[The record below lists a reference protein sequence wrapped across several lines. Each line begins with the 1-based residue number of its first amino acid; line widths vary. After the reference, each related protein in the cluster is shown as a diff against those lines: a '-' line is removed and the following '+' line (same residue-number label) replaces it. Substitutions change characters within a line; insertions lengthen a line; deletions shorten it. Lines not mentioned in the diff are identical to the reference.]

1 MRRAKETRDRDKT
14 ANGVD
19 VGGIQR
25 NKIDVIRDCYQIYL
39 QDIKSH
45 DVEFR

>member
-25 NKIDVIRDCYQIYL
+25 NKIDVIRDL
-39 QDIKSH
+39 LPDLFTGH
-45 DVEFR
+45 

>member
-1 MRRAKETRDRDKT
+1 MRRAKEKRDRDKT

-25 NKIDVIRDCYQIYL
+25 NKIDVVRDL
-39 QDIKSH
+39 LPDLFTGH
-45 DVEFR
+45 